1 MYYIRLLSLFLR
13 VSVQEEMAYRANFFI
28 SILQSLLDLGTGVL
42 ALVVLFSQVN
52 TIHGWSFAATLA
64 LLGTYLIISALRAIV
79 IGPGFEALVGLDGEI
94 WTGRFDYTLLRP
106 VSVQF
111 LASFRRWR
119 ILPSIDL
126 LSGVGVLVIAITQL
140 HQQLTVAHIITFLVA
155 LCAGIGLLYAILLIF
170 ASCVFWSPGFL
181 FTWVFDGLFQMARY
195 PLGLYPG
202 WVRLILTWLIPLGV
216 MTTVPAEA
224 LTGDISP
231 FTLAGTVIV
240 AIALVVGASLLFH
253 TGLRRYASASS

>member
-1 MYYIRLLSLFLR
+1 MYYLHLLSLFLR
-13 VSVQEEMAYRANFFI
+13 VSVQEEIAYRANFFI
-28 SILQSLLDLGTGVL
+28 SILQTLIDSGTGVL
-42 ALVVLFSQVN
+42 AIVVLFSQVN
-52 TIHGWSFAATLA
+52 AIHGWTFAATLA
-64 LLGTYLIISALRAIV
+64 LLGTYLILSALRAVV

-119 ILPSIDL
+119 ILPALDL
-126 LSGVGVLVIAITQL
+126 FSGIGVLAIAVTQL
-140 HQQLTVAHIITFLVA
+140 HQQLTIPHMLTFLIA
-155 LCAGIGLLYAILLIF
+155 LCAGIMLLYAILLIF

-202 WVRLILTWLIPLGV
+202 WVRLILTWLIPLSV
-216 MTTVPAEA
+216 MTTVPAQA
-224 LTGDISP
+224 LTGDLSP

-240 AIALVVGASLLFH
+240 AIGLVVGASLFFH
-253 TGLRRYASASS
+253 MGLRRYSSASS